1 VAAVEEVVVV
11 QTAVAPLSAAH
22 SHHLFWKKIKKLLII
37 YRKKS

>member
-22 SHHLFWKKIKKLLII
+22 SHHLFWKKIKQLLIN
-37 YRKKS
+37 